1 MRGCTSESALAK
13 RYSNMTTSMVR
24 KNMIQ
29 KFIMVEFVS
38 NNLNTQEDANKMINL
53 IEKKL
58 QMSNAEAKSFL
69 RESIGLVK

>member
-1 MRGCTSESALAK
+1 MQPCSAHVK

-29 KFIMVEFVS
+29 KFIMLEFVS
-38 NNLNTQEDANKMINL
+38 NNLNTQEDTNKMINL

-58 QMSNAEAKSFL
+58 QMSNTEAKSFL
-69 RESIGLVK
+69 RESIGLCK

>member
-1 MRGCTSESALAK
+1 
-13 RYSNMTTSMVR
+13 MVR

-38 NNLNTQEDANKMINL
+38 NNLNTQEDTNKMINL

-69 RESIGLVK
+69 RESFGLCK